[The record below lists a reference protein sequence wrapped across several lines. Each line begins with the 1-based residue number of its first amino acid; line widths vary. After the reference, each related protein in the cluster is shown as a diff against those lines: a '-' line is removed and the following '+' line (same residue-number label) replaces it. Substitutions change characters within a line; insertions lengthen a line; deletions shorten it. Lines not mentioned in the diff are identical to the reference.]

1 MAHKSPRRRQKRT
14 KKVLFKSSKHKNI
27 QVHYDKFTNTY
38 YVHFV
43 TDCKKPKPKAKDS
56 SGDDSQEARM
66 MLMSCPEYPCG
77 GSKF

>member
-1 MAHKSPRRRQKRT
+1 MARKLRRKRQKRT

-27 QVHYDKFTNTY
+27 EVHYDKTTNTY

-43 TDCKKPKPKAKDS
+43 TNCKKPKPAKDS
-56 SGDDSQEARM
+56 DGDDAQEARM

-77 GSKF
+77 GSKY